1 MAQML
6 FLYSPFGVPH
16 SLVIQDYL
24 NKGRRAK
31 RIPSPAGSPGSP
43 TVLFFC
49 WVKWDNILTTEN
61 LIGGRTLERRKKCL
75 PYPILRVFL
84 SFPGNIHM
92 FSNVT
97 DDTHYYRR
105 RHRHE
110 KIQTRKEEE
119 EDKPQVR
126 REDRT
131 AAHNT
136 CTKWPFWYLIMC

>member
-1 MAQML
+1 MEKA
-6 FLYSPFGVPH
+6 
-16 SLVIQDYL
+16 
-24 NKGRRAK
+24 
-31 RIPSPAGSPGSP
+31 
-43 TVLFFC
+43 
-49 WVKWDNILTTEN
+49 
-61 LIGGRTLERRKKCL
+61 RKKCL
-75 PYPILRVFL
+75 PYPILRGFL

-110 KIQTRKEEE
+110 RMQTRKEEE

-131 AAHNT
+131 AAH
-136 CTKWPFWYLIMC
+136 KHLY